1 MLTVQW
7 VDSMLYFL
15 CFLKSVGQSAGIEP
29 LQLIP
34 ERLDQQM
41 QQTHMNF
48 ELHMT
53 PTITE

>member
-1 MLTVQW
+1 MQAYRFQW
-7 VDSMLYFL
+7 YWTYNHKITLA
-15 CFLKSVGQSAGIEP
+15 C
-29 LQLIP
+29 IP
-34 ERLDQQM
+34 EQLKQQM